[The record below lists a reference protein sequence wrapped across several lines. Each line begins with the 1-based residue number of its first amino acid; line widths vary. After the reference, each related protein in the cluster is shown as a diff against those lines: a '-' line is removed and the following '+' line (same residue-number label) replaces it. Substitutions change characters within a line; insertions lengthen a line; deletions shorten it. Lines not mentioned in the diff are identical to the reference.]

1 MSPCRFRGLGPYPLP
16 NTVVPLAQP
25 HHVAPWPISFQ
36 LEHIW
41 WKANVGEHHA
51 YIRPRWILPRWYIV
65 WLHEL

>member
-36 LEHIW
+36 LEHISGGRLTLGNIMHIYT
-41 WKANVGEHHA
+41 AQVGSTTLVYSMA
-51 YIRPRWILPRWYIV
+51 S
-65 WLHEL
+65 